1 MPIQRRP
8 YYGRDPRSFGPRIN
22 EQIRLSPILLINE
35 NDEKVGEVPTSQA
48 LARAREL
55 GLDLVEVAADVR
67 PPDCRFMDFGKFK
80 YEQSKKD
87 KASKARSKTTEL
99 KEVRMGR
106 SMKIDPHDVAIRLKK
121 AREFLMEGHKV
132 QIVQQFKG
140 REMQHRHS
148 CDVRM
153 KEIIAQLIDIG
164 KVEVS
169 PRMMGRRMSMIIG
182 PDKAKV
188 DQLKRKLEREEKQR
202 AAGSTPVPKPEPTP
216 GPATSV
222 AQTLEPPARRKSTR
236 AEKSPSR
243 APTQIVEKQP
253 VETAR

>member
-1 MPIQRRP
+1 MP
-8 YYGRDPRSFGPRIN
+8 
-22 EQIRLSPILLINE
+22 
-35 NDEKVGEVPTSQA
+35 TAQA

-67 PPDCRFMDFGKFK
+67 PPVCRIMDYGKFK

-140 REMQHRHS
+140 REMQHRS
-148 CDVRM
+148 RGDARM
-153 KEIIAQLIDIG
+153 KEIMAELADIG
-164 KVEVS
+164 KVEVF
-169 PRMMGRRMSMIIG
+169 PRMFGRRMSMIIG
-182 PDKAKV
+182 PDKAKI
-188 DQLKRKLEREEKQR
+188 DQ
-202 AAGSTPVPKPEPTP
+202 
-216 GPATSV
+216 
-222 AQTLEPPARRKSTR
+222 ARRKLDREARQRPQDGAASEPGEGAATTAST
-236 AEKSPSR
+236 P
-243 APTQIVEKQP
+243 
-253 VETAR
+253 ETAEPAAKPTKSEKPARVSARPRKKAAEPAPQH